1 MGDREELQALRRMA
15 ELEAKAGGGAAPAAP
30 VAPAQAPGSQ
40 PLPSTMDRLGS
51 MGTAALQGMSQGG
64 PYGAATGIGREA
76 FGQMQ
81 QGMDRAAYN
90 VGGATT
96 DLLAPHVSPEV
107 AGGAGYAANV
117 ATQAVPTVLGGLLG
131 KSAQP
136 IAQAA
141 GRRVMQS
148 ALKPT
153 AKDLLSGNAG
163 KAVQTMLD
171 EGVNVSSG
179 GAAKL
184 QSTIDALNKQVSGK
198 IAASPAQISRARP
211 AQQIAETL
219 KKFKTQA
226 ASGADEKAIL
236 DVWKDYTRHFPGDMP
251 IQKAQA
257 VKQGTYKALAGKY
270 GEVGSAST
278 EAQKALARGLRQ
290 SIEKE
295 IPEVAKLNAKESALI
310 NALTQTERRTGI
322 AGNRDIG
329 GLAWI
334 ANDPKAAAAFFAGR
348 SELFKSIVARML
360 YSGSGP
366 VTTGAGATVGA
377 AMGAESGLPR

>member
-1 MGDREELQALRRMA
+1 MNETEEFEFRARAEREA
-15 ELEAKAGGGAAPAAP
+15 GAATAPA
-30 VAPAQAPGSQ
+30 VTAQAPGSQ
-40 PLPSTMDRLGS
+40 PLPSWSDRMISGAANLGL
-51 MGTAALQGMSQGG
+51 GLATGG
-64 PYGAATGIGREA
+64 PIGLAAAGGGEA
-76 FGQMQ
+76 LKTISDYMNKG
-81 QGMDRAAYN
+81 AYN
-90 VGGATT
+90 IGGATT
-96 DLLAPHVSPEV
+96 DVLAPHVSPEV
-107 AGGAGYAANV
+107 AGGAGYAANI
-117 ATQAVPTVLGGLLG
+117 ATQSVPTVLGGLVG
-131 KSAQP
+131 KAAQP
-136 IAQAA
+136 AIQSA
-141 GRRVMQS
+141 GKRAMQS

-163 KAVQTMLD
+163 KAVGTMLD
-171 EGVNVSSG
+171 EGVNVSAG

-184 QSTIDALNKQVSGK
+184 QSTIDELNKQVSGK
-198 IAASPAQISRARP
+198 IASSPAQINRARP
-211 AQQIAETL
+211 AQQLAETL

-226 ASGADEKAIL
+226 ASGSDERAIL

-295 IPEVAKLNAKESALI
+295 IPEVAQLNAKESALI
-310 NALTQTERRTGI
+310 NALTQVERRTGA

-366 VTTGAGATVGA
+366 VTTGAGATIGA
-377 AMGAESGLPR
+377 AMGAESGRSP

>member
-1 MGDREELQALRRMA
+1 
-15 ELEAKAGGGAAPAAP
+15 
-30 VAPAQAPGSQ
+30 
-40 PLPSTMDRLGS
+40 
-51 MGTAALQGMSQGG
+51 
-64 PYGAATGIGREA
+64 
-76 FGQMQ
+76 
-81 QGMDRAAYN
+81 
-90 VGGATT
+90 
-96 DLLAPHVSPEV
+96 
-107 AGGAGYAANV
+107 
-117 ATQAVPTVLGGLLG
+117 
-131 KSAQP
+131 
-136 IAQAA
+136 
-141 GRRVMQS
+141 MQS

-153 AKDLLSGNAG
+153 AKDLLSGSAD

-226 ASGADEKAIL
+226 SSGADERAIL

-310 NALTQTERRTGI
+310 NALTQVERRTGI

-377 AMGAESGLPR
+377 AMGAESGRSP